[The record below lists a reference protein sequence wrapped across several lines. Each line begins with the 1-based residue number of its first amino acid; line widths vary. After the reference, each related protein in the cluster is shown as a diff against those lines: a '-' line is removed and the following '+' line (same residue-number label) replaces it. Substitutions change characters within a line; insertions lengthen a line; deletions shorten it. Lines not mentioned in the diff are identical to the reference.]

1 MNAGHECG
9 RQRRDMYRQTKE
21 STMTAP
27 ITRFASVLF
36 AGIAFAASAQ
46 TQPTQPAPSAST
58 PMAGSMMSH
67 DCAKSMAKHD
77 HGAEKGMPRPLS
89 MSAPCAGDAA
99 ASAPAKSDSA
109 TKKQLTHDHSTF
121 HKTI

>member
-1 MNAGHECG
+1 M
-9 RQRRDMYRQTKE
+9 RTV
-21 STMTAP
+21 

-36 AGIAFAASAQ
+36 ACVAFAASAQ
-46 TQPTQPAPSAST
+46 TQPTQPAPSASA

-67 DCAKSMAKHD
+67 DCAKPMAMHD

-89 MSAPCAGDAA
+89 MSAPCAGGAA
-99 ASAPAKSDSA
+99 ASAPAKGDAA
-109 TKKQLTHDHSTF
+109 TKKQLTHDHSKF